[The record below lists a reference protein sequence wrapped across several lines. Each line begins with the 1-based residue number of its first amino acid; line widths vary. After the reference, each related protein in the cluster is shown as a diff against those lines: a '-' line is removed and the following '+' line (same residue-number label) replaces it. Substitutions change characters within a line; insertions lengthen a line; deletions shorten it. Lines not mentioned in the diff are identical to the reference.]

1 MNNSVLE
8 TIESYFSHKDLIDF
22 LNFYDQLFINGKGNY
37 LNYFG
42 INFLNNNIDSV
53 KFYAHITE
61 DNLTPSNLSNYFL
74 SASEYESFLISRKK
88 CYKFEKTNLG
98 TVIELKFK
106 KNENKSVKGIF
117 YNIDNNLSISDKK
130 NSLPIDVM
138 NKKVA
143 EGVNFEYGENP
154 IKKKY
159 YYFLDEHV
167 KKYFSEV
174 MKKPFLINA
183 NLIEYAETSS
193 FSKVIA
199 TFGSKAKSVRI
210 ENKLFSEIE
219 NSLIDFLCEKYN
231 LMTRAYG
238 FYINSDIKSVYFF
251 DNNSTMNPEN
261 NHLSPHQGY
270 YVNTLEKICN
280 HNLKQ

>member
-1 MNNSVLE
+1 MNDSMLE

-22 LNFYDQLFINGKGNY
+22 LSFYDQLFINGKSNY

-42 INFLNNNIDSV
+42 INFLNDNIDSI

-61 DNLTPSNLSNYFL
+61 YNLTNSNLSDYFL
-74 SASEYESFLISRKK
+74 SPADYNSFIIAHKK

-117 YNIDNNLSISDKK
+117 YNIDHNLLIADK
-130 NSLPIDVM
+130 NSLLPDDVM
-138 NKKVA
+138 KRKVA
-143 EGVNFEYGENP
+143 EGLNFEYGENP

-159 YYFLDEHV
+159 YYFLDEYV
-167 KKYFSEV
+167 KQYFSEI
-174 MKKPFLINA
+174 MEKPFFINA

-210 ENKLFSEIE
+210 ENKLFSERE

-231 LMTRAYG
+231 LMNRAYG
-238 FYINSDIKSVYFF
+238 FYINNNIKSVYFF
-251 DNNSTMNPEN
+251 DTNPGNDHINN
-261 NHLSPHQGY
+261 QGY
-270 YVNTLEKICN
+270 YVNTLGKICN
-280 HNLKQ
+280 HNLKK